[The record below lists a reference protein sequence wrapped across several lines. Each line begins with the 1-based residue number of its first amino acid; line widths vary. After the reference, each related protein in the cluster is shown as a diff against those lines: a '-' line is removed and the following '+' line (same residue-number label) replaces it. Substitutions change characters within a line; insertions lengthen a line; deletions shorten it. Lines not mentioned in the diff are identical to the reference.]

1 MLTYNAGCNETLRAG
16 SCQRGVPL
24 MLWVLLVDWGE
35 CEMQQTKGVCDG
47 VAAHK
52 AGRELLYADRW
63 QMCACN
69 AEESQGRLSCGECLA
84 EIEGMSYKRGS

>member
-16 SCQRGVPL
+16 SCQREVPL
-24 MLWVLLVDWGE
+24 MLWVSLVDWDE

-52 AGRELLYADRW
+52 AGRESFFLRAGVRCVLATPKKAKAD
-63 QMCACN
+63 CH
-69 AEESQGRLSCGECLA
+69 AESV
-84 EIEGMSYKRGS
+84 